1 MAMAN
6 GIHKTSDIHAS
17 GQPDTPVEVITA
29 LLQSALAAENV
40 ADVKHQLQKA
50 YDVVSGLDSYLES
63 VSTPPSEVCQSLIQL
78 SMQHDWDAAYEQK
91 KTQFHQKKECC
102 AGSLEGSFL
111 KSLVRLTGAK
121 TVLEVGM
128 FTGTSSLAMAE
139 ALPSDGKVYC
149 LEIEPYMLEL
159 AQPKFDAAGVADQIE
174 VLVGSAT
181 DSIEILLKRGERFDI
196 AFLDADKSGYL
207 GYYKQLMDN
216 QLINPGGIVVVDNA
230 LMKGRVYAP
239 GDSGDK
245 MALAIK
251 EFNEFVIKDERVEVI
266 ALPFRDGV
274 NIVQR
279 RRPSSK
285 DADDV
290 LTGLNHNLIT
300 QRFKLNN
307 KVALITGAGQGI
319 GRAFAHALGEAG
331 ASVAVVDI
339 NFKKAQE
346 VTEELRSKGIR
357 SVAVSTDVTKKA
369 DCKKMVET
377 VVAELGGLHIA
388 VNNAGINKNSAA
400 EDTTE
405 QDWDLTFDLNTKG
418 VFLCCQEEGKH
429 MLSQGYG
436 KIINTASMAT
446 LLVPHPQ
453 KQIAYNAS
461 KAAVVKITQT
471 LGTEWAD
478 RGLNVNCISPGIVNT
493 ALIQESKDLQPL
505 VETWL
510 TQIPAGRLAEVTDL
524 QTAIVYMA
532 SDASSYM
539 IGHNLVVDGGQ
550 SIW

>member
-1 MAMAN
+1 MATAN
-6 GIHKTSDIHAS
+6 GTPKANDIHAS

-29 LLQSALAAENV
+29 LLQSALATENV
-40 ADVKHQLQKA
+40 ADVKKQLQKA
-50 YDVVSGLDSYLES
+50 YDVVAGLDPYLEA
-63 VSTPPSEVCQSLIQL
+63 VSTPPSTVCQDLIHL
-78 SMQHDWDAAYEQK
+78 SMKHDWDQAYEQK

-102 AGSLEGSFL
+102 AGALEGSFL

-128 FTGTSSLAMAE
+128 FTGTSSLSMAE

-159 AQPKFDAAGVADQIE
+159 AQPKFEAAGVADRIE

-181 DSIEILLKRGERFDI
+181 DSIEKLLKQGVQFDI
-196 AFLDADKSGYL
+196 AFLDADKTGYL

-216 QLINPGGIVVVDNA
+216 QLISSGGIVVVDNA
-230 LMKGRVYAP
+230 LMKGRVYTP
-239 GDSGDK
+239 DGSSDK
-245 MALAIK
+245 MAMAIK
-251 EFNEFVIKDERVEVI
+251 EFNEYVIKDERVEVI

-279 RRPSSK
+279 RRPTG
-285 DADDV
+285 DDV
-290 LTGLNHNLIT
+290 MTGLNHNLIT

-331 ASVAVVDI
+331 ASVAIVDI
-339 NFKKAQE
+339 NFKKAQA

-357 SVAVSTDVTKKA
+357 SIAVGTDVTKKA

-429 MLSQGYG
+429 MLAQGYG

-510 TQIPAGRLAEVTDL
+510 AQIPAGRLAEVTDL

>member
-1 MAMAN
+1 MASAN
-6 GIHKTSDIHAS
+6 GAVKSSDIHAS

-40 ADVKHQLQKA
+40 ADVKSQLQKA
-50 YDVVSGLDSYLES
+50 YDVVSGLDSYMES
-63 VSTPPSEVCQSLIQL
+63 VSTPPSSVCQSLIEL
-78 SMQHDWDAAYEQK
+78 SMKHDWDSAYEQK

-102 AGSLEGSFL
+102 AGALEGSFL

-139 ALPSDGKVYC
+139 VIPKDGKVYC

-159 AQPKFDAAGVADQIE
+159 AQPKFDAAGVSKQIE
-174 VLVGSAT
+174 VLIGSAT
-181 DSIEILLKRGERFDI
+181 DSIEKLQKRGERFDI

-251 EFNEFVIKDERVEVI
+251 EFNEYVIKDKRVEVI

-279 RRPSSK
+279 RQPTG
-285 DADDV
+285 DVDDV
-290 LTGLNHNLIT
+290 MTGLHNNLIA

-331 ASVAVVDI
+331 ASVAIVDI
-339 NFKKAQE
+339 NFKKAQI
-346 VTEELRSKGIR
+346 VTEELRSKGVR
-357 SVAVSTDVTKKA
+357 SIAVETDVTKK
-369 DCKKMVET
+369 DSCKKMVET
-377 VVAELGGLHIA
+377 VVSQLGGLHIA

-510 TQIPAGRLAEVTDL
+510 AQIPAARLAEVTDL
-524 QTAIVYMA
+524 QAAIVYLA
-532 SDASSYM
+532 SDASNYM